1 MLAVQSFERN
11 RIDETKNDG
20 LWYRAVF
27 QVMLIEIFQLEKRV
41 ELGKMKRKPKDFN
54 EYVERAVKKLELD
67 STKVTKEVIDEYE
80 TRFGEEMREQMEV
93 FVKLKVL
100 FANLIEMLILLDR
113 LAFIRENS
121 ESSNVFLVPM
131 FDPVKSPRRW
141 ALIAYK

>member
-1 MLAVQSFERN
+1 VIER
-11 RIDETKNDG
+11 
-20 LWYRAVF
+20 Y
-27 QVMLIEIFQLEKRV
+27 
-41 ELGKMKRKPKDFN
+41 
-54 EYVERAVKKLELD
+54 ER
-67 STKVTKEVIDEYE
+67 
-80 TRFGEEMREQMEV
+80 RFGEEMREQMEV

-131 FDPVKSPRRW
+131 FDSVKSPRRW